1 MMHRVISLIVA
12 AAACCSC
19 TPLEKA
25 PRDSAGCSDTS
36 FGDFHWTV
44 EDFDYHASYIFT
56 TPAHQNSWGYVNFN
70 LSNPAVP
77 DLLASCNAASSQLSD
92 FFYGN
97 FQYNCTFNGEVGQ
110 PGPAPA
116 KFTFSRPSGELV
128 IDQSWVCNDQDPQ
141 YPITFFATG
150 QVNLTLDCT
159 DTTWQNTNWTM
170 GQFYSTRNVDCAPV
184 TVDLKP
190 SQISAVA

>member
-1 MMHRVISLIVA
+1 MITSALAPHIEHQVYCNTHYLIISYRNTTRHPLTHFHIMYRVISAFVA
-12 AAACCSC
+12 YAAYVAC

-25 PRDSAGCSDTS
+25 TRDSAGCSETS
-36 FGDFHWTV
+36 FGDFEWTV

-92 FFYGN
+92 FFYGTM
-97 FQYNCTFNGEVGQ
+97 QYNCTFDGQVGQ

-116 KFTFSRPSGELV
+116 KFTFNRPSGELD
-128 IDQSWVCNDQDPQ
+128 IDQKWVCRDQDPQ
-141 YPITFFATG
+141 YP
-150 QVNLTLDCT
+150 
-159 DTTWQNTNWTM
+159 
-170 GQFYSTRNVDCAPV
+170 
-184 TVDLKP
+184 
-190 SQISAVA
+190 